1 MAEPLTLERLNAAD
15 DAGFVAL
22 LDGIYEHSP
31 WVAERA
37 ASRRPFATLAQLK
50 RALVETLAEA
60 SRDERLALLR
70 AHPEL
75 AGKAMIAKALTAES
89 THEQGKAGLTQ
100 CTAEEFATLQRLNAA
115 YNEKFGFPFM
125 LAVRGPRGDGLSKA
139 QIIAT
144 FARRLENHPD
154 FEFEEGLRN
163 VHRVAELRLD
173 DRFGHEPVLGQ
184 QAWDCAELLATHSD
198 PGFAE
203 NGQLTV
209 TYLTDAHRACAGA
222 ARALDEGVR
231 LRRGLDRRGRQ
242 RRRRLSRRAAMRDA
256 REAPPHR
263 LALRHGAQR
272 RQVRR
277 PPGHL
282 RAAGLRARAASR
294 RPAPAVR
301 DRGRRLRRGGRAALQ
316 GDLPRLRRPD
326 RQVRRALARPGRR
339 RRHHH
344 ARGDAPRRP
353 ARARRRRSPS

>member
-31 WVAERA
+31 WVAERTA
-37 ASRRPFATLAQLK
+37 ARRPFATLAQLK
-50 RALVETLAEA
+50 RALVETVSRA

-75 AGKAMIAKALTAES
+75 AGKAMVAKALTAES

-125 LAVRGPRGDGLSKA
+125 LAVRGPRGDGLAKE

-173 DRFGHEPVLGQ
+173 DRFGHEPVLG
-184 QAWDCAELLATHSD
+184 
-198 PGFAE
+198 
-203 NGQLTV
+203 
-209 TYLTDAHRACAGA
+209 R
-222 ARALDEGVR
+222 
-231 LRRGLDRRGRQ
+231 RRGTAPSCWRGIPTR
-242 RRRRLSRRAAMRDA
+242 
-256 REAPPHR
+256 
-263 LALRHGAQR
+263 
-272 RQVRR
+272 
-277 PPGHL
+277 
-282 RAAGLRARAASR
+282 ASR
-294 RPAPAVR
+294 RTASSR
-301 DRGRRLRRGGRAALQ
+301 
-316 GDLPRLRRPD
+316 
-326 RQVRRALARPGRR
+326 
-339 RRHHH
+339 
-344 ARGDAPRRP
+344 
-353 ARARRRRSPS
+353 